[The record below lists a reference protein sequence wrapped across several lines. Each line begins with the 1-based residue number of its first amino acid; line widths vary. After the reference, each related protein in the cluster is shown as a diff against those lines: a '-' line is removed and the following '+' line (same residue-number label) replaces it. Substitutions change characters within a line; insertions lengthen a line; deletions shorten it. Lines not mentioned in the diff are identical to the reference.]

1 MGKRIGR
8 FMAKFLMVV
17 MTFCV
22 LFVGAMTTRTFA
34 GDKAAVATDAVAK
47 ESEAASV
54 ISGISGASII
64 VMIVVVLILGIIG
77 ALLLDSKKTLEK

>member
-8 FMAKFLMVV
+8 FLTRFLMVI

-22 LFVGAMTTRTFA
+22 LFLGGLTTRTFA
-34 GDKAAVATDAVAK
+34 GDKAVATDVVAK
-47 ESEAASV
+47 ESEVASI
-54 ISGISGASII
+54 ISGVSGASII